1 MDTQTFNIL
10 YKETEQALLDNR
22 VKDALTGLKGM
33 LYDADNYMLICE
45 FESIQNDYNMMLQF
59 MTTGGND
66 PKRGEILKNIMQRI
80 FTLLDRSKRNFRLK
94 AGRDLFAQTLR
105 RLHNEEADDITILRS
120 KVDEQCMRLYETRNR
135 RSYNGQAQDISN
147 LECEIFTTY
156 DQLFNN
162 IWTSDILKNDE
173 ATNFKALIE
182 EQEEEHRPL
191 LISAVMLSLWE
202 AFDAN
207 KFRIL
212 LHFCEDEHQETRTRA
227 LTATVWVYIKYYA
240 KFQHH
245 DDLLLGLSLWK
256 QNPTIVRELSLL
268 QKQLFLS
275 LETAR
280 AEKKMQDEIL
290 PDLMKSKRYQ
300 RTKLGFEE
308 IDTDLANALNGTSG
322 NTDKLSKEDKRL
334 AQNMQKIM
342 KMIQKGI
349 DVNWATFSALKTYP
363 FFRELSHWFVPFNT
377 RHTEVRSI
385 FYSEK
390 EHLNPMRSVMLENG
404 NFCDSDKYSLCLML
418 QQIMPEQRNLIF
430 EQFNPKMDGEEGES
444 LLNNLT
450 ARTKTPEDIYR
461 SHLEDLYRFFKLFA
475 YRSEFTDAFS
485 FDVLFAN
492 YSHLDEIVSTSA
504 YMHDMAK
511 FLTNLGYYNDAIL
524 YWERIQKL
532 EGANGELLQQL
543 ALCHSKNRNLSKA
556 IICLQQA
563 DLLTPDNEWILNHL
577 QNCYSELGRFD
588 MALPCLLKLEQMN
601 PDNHHIISETGFCLM
616 QLNRFEEAANRFYK
630 LEYMEQRILQAQR
643 AIAWCALKMNKLEQA
658 EKYYK
663 KITEES
669 GKAKWEDYL
678 NAGHTA
684 WMQGNLPKAIT
695 FYRQYVELYLKQN
708 PSKND
713 WLAAFNDDIPELI
726 SHGIS
731 RHDICLV
738 RDMLYP
744 NEMN

>member
-94 AGRDLFAQTLR
+94 TGRDLFAQTLR
-105 RLHNEEADDITILRS
+105 RLHNEEADEISILRS
-120 KVDEQCMRLYETRNR
+120 KVDDLCMRLYETKNR
-135 RSYNGQAQDISN
+135 RSYNGQAQDISS
-147 LECEIFTTY
+147 LEYEIFTTY

-162 IWTSDILKNDE
+162 IWTSDIIKNDE
-173 ATNFKALIE
+173 ANNLKALIE
-182 EQEEEHRPL
+182 EQEEENRPL

-212 LHFCEDEHQETRTRA
+212 LHFCENEHQETRTRA
-227 LTATVWVYIKYYA
+227 LTATVLIYIKYYA
-240 KFQHH
+240 KIQHH
-245 DDLLLGLSLWK
+245 DDLILGLSLWK
-256 QNPTIVRELSLL
+256 QNPTIVGELSLL

-308 IDTDLANALNGTSG
+308 IDTDLANALNGTFG
-322 NTDKLSKEDKRL
+322 NSDKLSKEDKRL

-363 FFRELSHWFVPFNT
+363 FFRELSHWFVPFTT
-377 RHTEVRSI
+377 RRTEVRSI

-404 NFCDSDKYSLCLML
+404 N
-418 QQIMPEQRNLIF
+418 
-430 EQFNPKMDGEEGES
+430 
-444 LLNNLT
+444 
-450 ARTKTPEDIYR
+450 
-461 SHLEDLYRFFKLFA
+461 
-475 YRSEFTDAFS
+475 
-485 FDVLFAN
+485 
-492 YSHLDEIVSTSA
+492 
-504 YMHDMAK
+504 
-511 FLTNLGYYNDAIL
+511 
-524 YWERIQKL
+524 
-532 EGANGELLQQL
+532 
-543 ALCHSKNRNLSKA
+543 
-556 IICLQQA
+556 
-563 DLLTPDNEWILNHL
+563 
-577 QNCYSELGRFD
+577 
-588 MALPCLLKLEQMN
+588 
-601 PDNHHIISETGFCLM
+601 
-616 QLNRFEEAANRFYK
+616 
-630 LEYMEQRILQAQR
+630 
-643 AIAWCALKMNKLEQA
+643 
-658 EKYYK
+658 
-663 KITEES
+663 
-669 GKAKWEDYL
+669 
-678 NAGHTA
+678 
-684 WMQGNLPKAIT
+684 
-695 FYRQYVELYLKQN
+695 
-708 PSKND
+708 
-713 WLAAFNDDIPELI
+713 
-726 SHGIS
+726 
-731 RHDICLV
+731 
-738 RDMLYP
+738 
-744 NEMN
+744 